1 MAQVVFVEITFCEK
15 LLTSSCSSSFYNY
28 VKTLSFYVKY
38 CAIVVVFELGLA
50 KFFNIFHNPFSIE
63 LYATLGLLT
72 GMLKESYFWL

>member
-1 MAQVVFVEITFCEK
+1 MAQVVFIEITFSEK

-28 VKTLSFYVKY
+28 VKTLNFYVKC

-50 KFFNIFHNPFSIE
+50 KFFNIFFNPFSIE

-72 GMLKESYFWL
+72 GMLKESYV